1 MRGDTNE
8 TFYSYGFNK
17 ERSKIFHCVNKQPLP
32 NIFQCKAFKKNS
44 AFLVNQN
51 QESLEFSKMFM
62 FSPSTLDRK
71 EDIQQYSCSV
81 NLHPVDVSY
90 DQLKVL
96 NQHEDFDPA
105 DLENSSSRNK
115 ITKCFYSF
123 MKEVAGISNYNLVR
137 NSNAYMSNGGKIDPD
152 FPFSWVNNSYT
163 ESQQKFQLGY

>member
-1 MRGDTNE
+1 MVSTRNDQKFFIALTNNHCQ
-8 TFYSYGFNK
+8 TFSSAK
-17 ERSKIFHCVNKQPLP
+17 LL
-32 NIFQCKAFKKNS
+32 KKNS

-105 DLENSSSRNK
+105 DLKNSSSRNK

-123 MKEVAGISNYNLVR
+123 MEEVAGISNYNLVR